1 MLPQAKYYTNGT
13 TTHWVAVSST
23 VVSTE
28 NITTQISRVETHLSE
43 SCAGSNHHVGF
54 FKLLERWVEEWSHNW
69 SNGAKANGS
78 QLLPAAELEEPVTNR
93 QADHGWE
100 PELGIGD
107 TVPGAEL
114 HHLLGDTPPYLLFT
128 LLGITCSGKKKLKKL
143 RVYRSV

>member
-1 MLPQAKYYTNGT
+1 
-13 TTHWVAVSST
+13 
-23 VVSTE
+23 
-28 NITTQISRVETHLSE
+28 
-43 SCAGSNHHVGF
+43 
-54 FKLLERWVEEWSHNW
+54 
-69 SNGAKANGS
+69 
-78 QLLPAAELEEPVTNR
+78 LEEPVTNR